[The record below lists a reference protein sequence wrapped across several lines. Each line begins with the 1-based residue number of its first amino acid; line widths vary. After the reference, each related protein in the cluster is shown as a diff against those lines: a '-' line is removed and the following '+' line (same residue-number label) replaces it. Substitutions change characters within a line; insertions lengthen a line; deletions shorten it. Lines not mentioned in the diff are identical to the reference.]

1 MMTSLLLVTDF
12 SAAADHAAQRAV
24 LLARHHGA
32 DLALAHLA
40 GSGPPDADERLPRC
54 AAMLAR
60 RHRLPVRSLGTL
72 DEAGLRDAATALTA
86 VLVLGW
92 PAPEV
97 RGLGGLRRSLARRLL
112 SPPCRPLLLVRGP
125 AMQAYARPL
134 VALGTAPGCADDM
147 LQAAAAFAPDAVIE
161 LFHAVDTR
169 AEMRLTVA
177 QASVRSLGAFR
188 RALDRQAHQHLRRV
202 SSVLDARRNRLRYT
216 LGRGDPAQQILVQ
229 QEHGG
234 ADFVVVGHPHR
245 PHWLA
250 WLTGST
256 AAALLPRVGC
266 DLLIWPEPAAGA
278 NCQNAADAGPYA
290 RAPR

>member
-24 LLARHHGA
+24 LLARRHGA
-32 DLALAHLA
+32 ALALAHLA
-40 GSGPPDADERLPRC
+40 GSGPPDAAERLPRC

-60 RHRLPVRSLGTL
+60 RHRLPVRALGTL
-72 DEAGLRDAATALTA
+72 DEAGLREAAGALAA

-97 RGLGGLRRSLARRLL
+97 PGWCGLRRSLARRLL
-112 SPPCRPLLLVRGP
+112 APQCRPLLVVRGP
-125 AMQAYARPL
+125 AVQAYARPL
-134 VALGTAPGCADDM
+134 VALGTAPVCAEDM

-169 AEMRLTVA
+169 TEMRLTVA
-177 QASVRSLGAFR
+177 QASVRSLGAYQQ
-188 RALDRQAHQHLRRV
+188 ALDRQAHQHLRRA
-202 SSVLDARRNRLRYT
+202 SSVLDARRNRLLYT

-229 QEHGG
+229 QEHGR
-234 ADFVVVGHPHR
+234 ADLVVVGQPQR
-245 PHWLA
+245 PRWLS

-256 AAALLPRVGC
+256 AASLLPRVGC
-266 DLLIWPEPAAGA
+266 DLLIWPEPAVGP
-278 NCQNAADAGPYA
+278 NCQNAADAGPHA